1 MSTVDFLVN
10 VDTVL
15 DNQSNREAVPSKLI
29 DFALSGRPILNLSSA
44 VLDESLVLDFLNQ
57 DYSRQRF
64 VDISR
69 HNIRDV
75 AARFLSLADKNES
88 SIN

>member
-10 VDTVL
+10 VDTFL
-15 DNQSNREAVPSKLI
+15 DNKSNREAVPSKLI
-29 DFALSGRPILNLSSA
+29 DYALSGRPILNLSSA
-44 VLDESLVLDFLNQ
+44 VLDEKLVLDFLNQ

-69 HNIRDV
+69 HNIKDV
-75 AARFLSLADKNES
+75 AVRFLALADNNTS
-88 SIN
+88 TVN